1 MQKTL
6 EQSKTYSDLEQKL
19 LKDFYL
25 FHKTG
30 LLFFFLTRLN
40 SELIFLFSHRIVPK
54 YVKTLMYLFIF
65 ISSVVGFI
73 NIALQ

>member
-25 FHKTG
+25 FHKTR
-30 LLFFFLTRLN
+30 LLFFFFFFYK
-40 SELIFLFSHRIVPK
+40 IK
-54 YVKTLMYLFIF
+54 
-65 ISSVVGFI
+65 
-73 NIALQ
+73 